1 MGSGNAAVGVGRL
14 IARLLLEWILLAI
27 IGALV
32 YVLYINIVFYLI
44 PTNWKSVLLTY
55 DSVVRSVIIVTIGA
69 VLVWDTGRR
78 VSDYISKYDRV
89 RGGTVLKFILDTV
102 LIVAVLIALAVT
114 FEKFGL
120 SVAAFSGTAVGII
133 VGLAAQQTLSNVIA
147 GIVIIMT
154 GRYKPGDRV
163 TIVNWRYG
171 IIRAMYPHEG
181 LPNGFTGVIRNIT
194 LMFTEVISDNGWIY
208 TIPNYVMLDALII
221 HRDVAPFKRIRARI
235 DVPSSV
241 DPWVFEERI
250 KEALRDG
257 RIKSVRVKVGE
268 TWQST
273 NLYQAIIEVLADG
286 KADGEEIKDLVLR
299 EAVRIRNELSKQQ

>member
-1 MGSGNAAVGVGRL
+1 MGSNTVGVGRL
-14 IARLLLEWILLAI
+14 IARLLLEWILLAV
-27 IGALV
+27 IGALI
-32 YVLYINIVFYLI
+32 YVLYINIVFYI
-44 PTNWKSVLLTY
+44 VPVKWKSVLMAY
-55 DSVVRSVIIVTIGA
+55 DSVVRSIIIVTIGA

-78 VSDYISKYDRV
+78 ISDYISKYDRV
-89 RGGTVLKFILDTV
+89 RGTVLKFILDTI
-102 LIVAVLIALAVT
+102 LIVAILIALAVT

-171 IIRAMYPHEG
+171 IIRVMYPHEG

-194 LMFTEVISDNGWIY
+194 LMFTEIVSDSGWVY
-208 TIPNYVMLDALII
+208 TVPNYVMLDALLI
-221 HRDVAPFKRIRARI
+221 HREAAPFKRVRARI
-235 DVPSSV
+235 DLPSSI

-250 KEALRDG
+250 KDALKDG

-273 NLYQAIIEVLADG
+273 NLYQAVIEVLADG
-286 KADGEEIKDLVLR
+286 KADGEEIKDLILR

>member
-1 MGSGNAAVGVGRL
+1 MSGNAGVGIGRL
-14 IARLLLEWILLAI
+14 IVRLLLEWILLAI
-27 IGALV
+27 IGVLV

-44 PTNWKSVLLTY
+44 PANWKSILLAY

-78 VSDYISKYDRV
+78 ISDYISGYDRV
-89 RGGTVLKFILDTV
+89 RGTVLKFVLDTV
-102 LIVAVLIALAVT
+102 LIVAILIALAVT

-171 IIRAMYPHEG
+171 ITRVMYPHEG
-181 LPNGFTGVIRNIT
+181 LPNGFTGIIRNIT
-194 LMFTEVISDNGWIY
+194 LMFTEVVSDSGWVY
-208 TIPNYVMLDALII
+208 TVPNYVMLDALII

-235 DVPSSV
+235 DVPSSI

-273 NLYQAIIEVLADG
+273 NIYQAIIEVLADG
-286 KADGEEIKDLVLR
+286 RADGEEIKDLVLR
-299 EAVRIRNELSKQQ
+299 EAVRIRNELGKQQ

>member
-1 MGSGNAAVGVGRL
+1 MSGNAGVGIGRL
-14 IARLLLEWILLAI
+14 IVRLLLEWILLAI
-27 IGALV
+27 IGVLV

-44 PTNWKSVLLTY
+44 PANWKSILLAY

-78 VSDYISKYDRV
+78 ISDYISGYDRV
-89 RGGTVLKFILDTV
+89 RGTVLKFVLDTV
-102 LIVAVLIALAVT
+102 LIVAILIALAVT

-171 IIRAMYPHEG
+171 ITRVMYPHEG
-181 LPNGFTGVIRNIT
+181 LPNGFTGIIRNIT
-194 LMFTEVISDNGWIY
+194 LMFTEVVSDSGWVY
-208 TIPNYVMLDALII
+208 TVLI
-221 HRDVAPFKRIRARI
+221 
-235 DVPSSV
+235 
-241 DPWVFEERI
+241 
-250 KEALRDG
+250 
-257 RIKSVRVKVGE
+257 
-268 TWQST
+268 T
-273 NLYQAIIEVLADG
+273 
-286 KADGEEIKDLVLR
+286 
-299 EAVRIRNELSKQQ
+299 

>member
-171 IIRAMYPHEG
+171 IIRLCTRMRDCQMA
-181 LPNGFTGVIRNIT
+181 LP
-194 LMFTEVISDNGWIY
+194 
-208 TIPNYVMLDALII
+208 
-221 HRDVAPFKRIRARI
+221 
-235 DVPSSV
+235 
-241 DPWVFEERI
+241 
-250 KEALRDG
+250 
-257 RIKSVRVKVGE
+257 
-268 TWQST
+268 
-273 NLYQAIIEVLADG
+273 VLLG
-286 KADGEEIKDLVLR
+286 T
-299 EAVRIRNELSKQQ
+299 

>member
-1 MGSGNAAVGVGRL
+1 MGSNVVSVGRL
-14 IARLLLEWILLAI
+14 VIRLLLEWILLAI
-27 IGALV
+27 IGVLI
-32 YVLYINIVFYLI
+32 YVLYINIVFYII
-44 PTNWKSVLLTY
+44 PVSWKSVLLAY
-55 DSVVRSVIIVTIGA
+55 DSVVRSIIIVTIGV

-78 VSDYISKYDRV
+78 ISDYISKYDSV
-89 RGGTVLKFILDTV
+89 KGTVLKFVLDTV
-102 LIVAVLIALAVT
+102 LIVAILIALAVT
-114 FEKFGL
+114 FERFGL

-171 IIRAMYPHEG
+171 IIRVMYPHEG
-181 LPNGFTGVIRNIT
+181 LPNGFTGIIRNIT
-194 LMFTEVISDNGWIY
+194 LMFTEMVSDGGWEY

-221 HRDVAPFKRIRARI
+221 HRNLAPFKRIRARI
-235 DVPSSV
+235 DLPSSV

-250 KEALRDG
+250 KESLRDD
-257 RIKSVRVKVGE
+257 RIKSIRVKVGE
-268 TWQST
+268 TWQSI
-273 NLYQAIIEVLADG
+273 NLYQAIIEILADG

-299 EAVRIRNELSKQQ
+299 EAVKIRNELGKQ

>member
-1 MGSGNAAVGVGRL
+1 MGSNVVSVGRL
-14 IARLLLEWILLAI
+14 VIRLLLEWILLAI
-27 IGALV
+27 IGVLI
-32 YVLYINIVFYLI
+32 YVLYINIVFYII
-44 PTNWKSVLLTY
+44 PVSWKSVLLAY
-55 DSVVRSVIIVTIGA
+55 DSVVRSIIIVTIGV

-78 VSDYISKYDRV
+78 ISDYISKYDSV
-89 RGGTVLKFILDTV
+89 KGTVLKFVLDTV
-102 LIVAVLIALAVT
+102 LIVAILIALAVT
-114 FEKFGL
+114 FERFGL

-181 LPNGFTGVIRNIT
+181 LPNGFTGIIRNIT
-194 LMFTEVISDNGWIY
+194 LMFTEMVSDGGWEY

-221 HRDVAPFKRIRARI
+221 HRNLAPFKRIRARI
-235 DVPSSV
+235 DLPSSV

-250 KEALRDG
+250 KEALRDD
-257 RIKSVRVKVGE
+257 RIKSIRVKVGE
-268 TWQST
+268 TWQSI
-273 NLYQAIIEVLADG
+273 NLYQAIIEILADG

-299 EAVRIRNELSKQQ
+299 EAVKIRNELGKQ

>member
-1 MGSGNAAVGVGRL
+1 MGSSTVGVGRL
-14 IARLLLEWILLAI
+14 IARLLLEWILLAV
-27 IGALV
+27 IGALI
-32 YVLYINIVFYLI
+32 YVLYINIVFYII
-44 PTNWKSVLLTY
+44 PVEWKSVLMAY
-55 DSVVRSVIIVTIGA
+55 DSVVRSIIIVTIGA

-78 VSDYISKYDRV
+78 ISDYISKYDRV
-89 RGGTVLKFILDTV
+89 RGTVLKFVLDTI
-102 LIVAVLIALAVT
+102 LIVAILIALAVT

-171 IIRAMYPHEG
+171 IIRVMYPHEG
-181 LPNGFTGVIRNIT
+181 LPNGFTGVIRNIS
-194 LMFTEVISDNGWIY
+194 LMFTEVVSDNGWIY
-208 TIPNYVMLDALII
+208 TVPNYVMLDALLI
-221 HRDVAPFKRIRARI
+221 HRETAPFKRVRARI
-235 DVPSSV
+235 DLPSSI
-241 DPWVFEERI
+241 DPWIFEERI
-250 KEALRDG
+250 KDALKDG
-257 RIKSVRVKVGE
+257 RIKNVKVKVGE

-273 NLYQAIIEVLADG
+273 NLYQAVIEVLADG

>member
-1 MGSGNAAVGVGRL
+1 MGSNTVGVGRL
-14 IARLLLEWILLAI
+14 IARLLLEWILLAV
-27 IGALV
+27 IGALI
-32 YVLYINIVFYLI
+32 YVLYINIVFYI
-44 PTNWKSVLLTY
+44 VPVKWKSVLMAY
-55 DSVVRSVIIVTIGA
+55 DSVVRSIIIVTIGA

-78 VSDYISKYDRV
+78 ISDYISKYDRV
-89 RGGTVLKFILDTV
+89 RGTVLKFILDTI
-102 LIVAVLIALAVT
+102 LIVAILIALAVT

-171 IIRAMYPHEG
+171 IIRVMYPHEG

-194 LMFTEVISDNGWIY
+194 LMFTEIVSDNGWVY
-208 TIPNYVMLDALII
+208 TVPNYVMLDALLI
-221 HRDVAPFKRIRARI
+221 HREAAPFKRVRARI
-235 DVPSSV
+235 DLPSSI

-250 KEALRDG
+250 KDALKDG
-257 RIKSVRVKVGE
+257 RIKNVRVKVGE

-273 NLYQAIIEVLADG
+273 NLYQAVIEVLADG

>member
-1 MGSGNAAVGVGRL
+1 MGSNVVSVGRL
-14 IARLLLEWILLAI
+14 VVRLLLEWILLAI
-27 IGALV
+27 IGVLI
-32 YVLYINIVFYLI
+32 YVLYINIVFYII
-44 PTNWKSVLLTY
+44 PISWKSVLLTY
-55 DSVVRSVIIVTIGA
+55 DSVVRSIIIVTIGV

-78 VSDYISKYDRV
+78 ISDYISKYDSV
-89 RGGTVLKFILDTV
+89 KGTVLKFVLDTI
-102 LIVAVLIALAVT
+102 LIVAILIALAVT
-114 FEKFGL
+114 FERFGL

-171 IIRAMYPHEG
+171 IIRVMYPHEG
-181 LPNGFTGVIRNIT
+181 LPNGFTGIIRNIT
-194 LMFTEVISDNGWIY
+194 LMFTEVVSDAGWEY

-221 HRDVAPFKRIRARI
+221 HRNLAPFKRIRARI
-235 DVPSSV
+235 DMPSSI
-241 DPWVFEERI
+241 DPWIFEERI
-250 KEALRDG
+250 KESLKDG
-257 RIKSVRVKVGE
+257 RIKSIKIKVGE

>member
-1 MGSGNAAVGVGRL
+1 MGSNVVSVGRL
-14 IARLLLEWILLAI
+14 VIRLLLEWILLAI
-27 IGALV
+27 IGVLI
-32 YVLYINIVFYLI
+32 YVLYINIVFYII
-44 PTNWKSVLLTY
+44 PVSWKSVLLAY
-55 DSVVRSVIIVTIGA
+55 DSVVRSIIIVTIGV

-78 VSDYISKYDRV
+78 ISDYISKYDSV
-89 RGGTVLKFILDTV
+89 KGTVLKFVLDTV
-102 LIVAVLIALAVT
+102 LIVAILIALAVT
-114 FEKFGL
+114 FERFGL

-171 IIRAMYPHEG
+171 IIRVMYPHEG
-181 LPNGFTGVIRNIT
+181 LPNGFTGIIRNIT
-194 LMFTEVISDNGWIY
+194 LMFTEMVSDGGWEY

-221 HRDVAPFKRIRARI
+221 HRNLAPFKRIRARI
-235 DVPSSV
+235 DLPSSV

-250 KEALRDG
+250 KEALRDD
-257 RIKSVRVKVGE
+257 RIKSIRVKVGE
-268 TWQST
+268 TWQSI
-273 NLYQAIIEVLADG
+273 NLYQAIIEILADG

-299 EAVRIRNELSKQQ
+299 EAVKIRNELGKQ